1 MERRNGMTTVG
12 RVNHPESTDTRRNGG
27 REVTRKRGRLATGAP
42 VAIFFPMF
50 KSRYRQILWFFW
62 RVIVSEAWW
71 DILLPKVG
79 LRALS
84 NRTRIRRLR
93 DASSRFRTLA
103 IRMGGVLIK
112 VGQFLSSRVDVLPR
126 EITSELSDLQ
136 DEVGAEPFEEIRSV
150 VEREFGAALTEKF
163 VDFDPVPVAS
173 ASIGQVH
180 RARICLFDNEGHP
193 CVPVMVKV
201 QRPRIREIVEA
212 DLAAIKVVGGWVSR
226 YRTISKHVNAPR
238 LIEEFS
244 RSLYEEIDYLNEGKN
259 AERFAGNFDR
269 QSEIT
274 VPRIVWS
281 HTTLRVLTLEDV
293 GAIKIA
299 DYAGIEA
306 AGVERKDVARRL
318 VDTYLKQV
326 FDDGFFHADPH
337 PGNLFV
343 DPGVDGAQAWKL
355 TFVDFG
361 MTGTLMPR
369 TFRALREALI
379 SVATRDAARLVEA
392 FESLNVLLPGADV
405 QEIERASRRVFD
417 DVWGKSTRE
426 MANMSIE
433 EVKAF
438 TDEFGDLLYEMPFQ
452 VPENLILLGRC
463 VSILS
468 GMATGLDP
476 EFNLWH
482 SIVPYARKLLEAE
495 GSSAEETTLNEINRV
510 AGTLATLPGR
520 FDALLTRIDQ
530 GKVEVKTPDL
540 RASLARIDRN
550 TRKVP
555 GALVCTGLI
564 LSGTQLYLAG
574 HDAIAAV
581 FAGFAALIL
590 LWLLFRR

>member
-1 MERRNGMTTVG
+1 
-12 RVNHPESTDTRRNGG
+12 
-27 REVTRKRGRLATGAP
+27 
-42 VAIFFPMF
+42 MF

-71 DILLPKVG
+71 DIFLPKIG
-79 LRALS
+79 LRRLS
-84 NRTRIRRLR
+84 GRTRIRRLR
-93 DASSRFRTLA
+93 DAASRFRTLA

-126 EITSELSDLQ
+126 EITNELSDLQ
-136 DEVGAEPFEEIRSV
+136 DEVGAEPFEDIRAV
-150 VEREFGAALTEKF
+150 LEEEFGAALTEKF
-163 VDFDPVPVAS
+163 VEFDPVPVAS

-180 RARICLFDNEGHP
+180 RARICLFDSEGHP
-193 CVPVMVKV
+193 CATVMVKV

-226 YRTISKHVNAPR
+226 YRTISRHVNVPR

-259 AERFAGNFDR
+259 AERFAENFGT
-269 QSEIT
+269 QSDII

-293 GAIKIA
+293 GAIKIG

-306 AGVERKDVARRL
+306 AGIERKDVAKRL

-326 FDDGFFHADPH
+326 FADGFFHADPH

-343 DPGVDGAQAWKL
+343 DPGENGIGWKL

-361 MTGTLMPR
+361 MTGTLTPR
-369 TFRALREALI
+369 AFRALREALI
-379 SVATRDAARLVEA
+379 SVATRDAARLVDA
-392 FESLNVLLPGADV
+392 FETLDVLLPGADV

-433 EVKAF
+433 EVKGF

-468 GMATGLDP
+468 GMASGLDP

-482 SIVPYARKLLEAE
+482 SIVPYARKLLETE
-495 GSSAEETTLNEINRV
+495 GSSAEATTLNEINRV

-530 GKVEVKTPDL
+530 GKVEIKTPDL
-540 RASLARIDRN
+540 RTGLARIDRN
-550 TRKVP
+550 TRKIP
-555 GALVCTGLI
+555 GALVFTGLI

-581 FAGFAALIL
+581 LGGLAALIL
-590 LWLLFRR
+590 LWLLIRR